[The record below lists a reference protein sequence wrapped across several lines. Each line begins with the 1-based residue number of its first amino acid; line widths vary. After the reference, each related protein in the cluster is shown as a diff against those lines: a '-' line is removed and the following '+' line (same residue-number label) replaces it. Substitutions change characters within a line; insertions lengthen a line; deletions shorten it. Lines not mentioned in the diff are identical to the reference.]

1 MICFAAPPIFQ
12 KLIKLNYVFMLT
24 FTALNVNQDQ
34 QQVQTTNFTTPGLP
48 MLTSSAFPTPKASNY
63 LNYDIDQL
71 QESLIV
77 VPPYRDDISR
87 QWVRGYLKVK
97 NNLSPTGAQDFI
109 LTGPKMQATYGGCQ
123 WNKLVLNMD
132 DEAADF
138 RAFLNQTSSIVRS
151 IIKASP
157 GRYKPGAFTD
167 SRFSWDDTM
176 LIKQS
181 KEPDKYPDELR
192 CRLST
197 FRDAIASSSDDG
209 LGDNKNIEIVDTY
222 FFKKLEDDKTVFPLT
237 PDEISAGDTII
248 PVFRVSYGRN
258 IDRFFLILTLLKAQ
272 VIPNEKPIYK
282 KVSNDM
288 WEMDIC

>member
-1 MICFAAPPIFQ
+1 
-12 KLIKLNYVFMLT
+12 MLT

-34 QQVQTTNFTTPGLP
+34 QQIQTTNYTTPGIP
-48 MLTSSAFPTPKASNY
+48 MLTSTMFPTPKASNY
-63 LNYDIDQL
+63 LNYDVDKL
-71 QESLIV
+71 QENLVV
-77 VPPYRDDISR
+77 VPPYRDDVSR
-87 QWVRGYLKVK
+87 QWVRGYLKIK
-97 NNLSPTGAQDFI
+97 NNLSPTGSQDFI
-109 LTGPKMQATYGGCQ
+109 LTGPKMRATYGGCQ

-132 DEAADF
+132 DETADF

-157 GRYKPGAFTD
+157 SKYKPGALTD

-197 FRDAIASSSDDG
+197 FRDALTSSSDDG

-222 FFKKLEDDKTVFPLT
+222 FFKTLDEDKTTFPLT
-237 PDEISAGDTII
+237 PDEISIGDTII
-248 PVFRVSYGRN
+248 PVFKVSYGRN

>member
-1 MICFAAPPIFQ
+1 
-12 KLIKLNYVFMLT
+12 MLT
-24 FTALNVNQDQ
+24 FTVFNSEQEQ
-34 QQVQTTNFTTPGLP
+34 YKVQSTNFTTPDIP
-48 MLTSSAFPTPKASNY
+48 MLMSSVSPTPRALNY
-63 LNYDIDQL
+63 LNFDITQL
-71 QESLIV
+71 QESLVV
-77 VPPYRDDISR
+77 VPPYKDDISR
-87 QWVRGYLKVK
+87 QWVRGYLKLK
-97 NNLSPTGAQDFI
+97 NNLSPTGVQDFI
-109 LTGPKMQATYGGCQ
+109 LTGPKLRATYGGCQ
-123 WNKLVLNMD
+123 WNKLILNMD

-151 IIKASP
+151 AIKASP
-157 GRYKPGAFTD
+157 PKYKPGAMTD

-197 FRDAIASSSDDG
+197 FRDSITASSDDG
-209 LGDNKNIEIVDTY
+209 MGDNKNIEIVDTY
-222 FFKKLEDDKTVFPLT
+222 FFKKLEDGNTIFPLA